1 MQRASKVYVRTL
13 SHPVIA
19 LNEFQIEPE
28 SFDHVYEAYDTFPEV
43 YESIASALINWPKR

>member
-13 SHPVIA
+13 SHPVIVA

-28 SFDHVYEAYDTFPEV
+28 SFDHVYEAYDTFPRCTNP
-43 YESIASALINWPKR
+43 LHPR